1 MYTEQLEKF
10 RAHRD
15 AVIEAHIAN
24 DPKLRA
30 ARRRKLRKRIFG
42 VVRFVM
48 GVAVALFL
56 IKSLT
61 IAMNGEAVYTQ
72 LVAPAVADLGSD
84 HLLYRALM
92 PDPVTQPLADVIR
105 SFLPDGY
112 GETLAT
118 APIGAETPEAGA
130 EF

>member
-10 RAHRD
+10 RAHRA

-24 DPKLRA
+24 DPKQRA
-30 ARRRKLRKRIFG
+30 ARRRKLSGRIFG
-42 VVRFVM
+42 AVRFVL
-48 GVAVALFL
+48 AVGAALFL

-61 IAMNGEAVYTQ
+61 IAMNGHDVYTQ
-72 LVAPAVADLGSD
+72 LVAPVVGDLGPD

-105 SFLPDGY
+105 SFLPEGY

-118 APIGAETPEAGA
+118 APTETGADAGGS

>member
-10 RAHRD
+10 RARRA

-24 DPKLRA
+24 DPRLRA
-30 ARRRKLRKRIFG
+30 ARRRKTRRRIFG
-42 VVRFVM
+42 AARFVLAL
-48 GVAVALFL
+48 GVALFL
-56 IKSLT
+56 IKSLA
-61 IAMNGEAVYTQ
+61 IAMNGDDVYTR
-72 LVAPAVADLGSD
+72 LVAPAVGELGAD

-92 PDPVTQPLADVIR
+92 PDPATQQLADVIR

-118 APIGAETPEAGA
+118 APTGAEMDASGS